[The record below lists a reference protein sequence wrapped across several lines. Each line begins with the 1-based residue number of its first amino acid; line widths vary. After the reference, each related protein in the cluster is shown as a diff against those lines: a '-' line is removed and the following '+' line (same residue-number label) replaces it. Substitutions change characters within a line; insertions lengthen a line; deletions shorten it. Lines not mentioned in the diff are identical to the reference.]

1 MRVTE
6 LVDGGRT
13 DTEIE
18 DSFSGPKE
26 GFESSDNTGVVLLC
40 VDAYVNAIPMRILID
55 SGASECFISEELVEE
70 KGLLLSKN

>member
-26 GFESSDNTGVVLLC
+26 GFESSDNIGVVLLC
-40 VDAYVNAIPMRILID
+40 VDVYVNAIPMRILID
-55 SGASECFISEELVEE
+55 SGASECFIRG
-70 KGLLLSKN
+70 KGIVTE

>member
-26 GFESSDNTGVVLLC
+26 GFESSNNTRVVLLC

-55 SGASECFISEELVEE
+55 SGASECFISEKLGRG
-70 KGLLLSKN
+70 KGIVTE